1 MKQIFQDAP
10 RDNTGAII
18 LGNQHQGCPYCNTIE
33 VHYSTNGKIA
43 WYHPGTTC
51 CKQATQRQIN
61 WRSQELQELRRQI
74 THQQNKIH
82 ALQTQAQDLTGK
94 NKQDAIQEIN
104 RQTATLQRLTH
115 TNKLKAQ
122 GDPTTNT
129 TGIQQELDELKQ
141 KLQTQQ

>member
-1 MKQIFQDAP
+1 MKQPFQDSP

-51 CKQATQRQIN
+51 CKQATQRQIT
-61 WRSQELQELRRQI
+61 WRTQELQELRRQI
-74 THQQNKIH
+74 TDQQNKIN
-82 ALQTQAQDLTGK
+82 ALQTQTQDLTGK
-94 NKQDAIQEIN
+94 NKQDAIQELN
-104 RQTATLQRLTH
+104 RQTAHLQRLTH
-115 TNKLKAQ
+115 NNTLKAK

-129 TGIQQELDELKQ
+129 IGLQQELDELKQ
-141 KLQTQQ
+141 KQQQQ